1 MKKMIFVLFIVLIS
15 LGNVFA
21 YSDENYSLDFILN
34 NKEDAVGIYNRNL
47 ERVPEIIKDQ
57 FSNEVISLE
66 VTRDDNSTEV
76 LYLVLKDSKLEE
88 ISTESRDDVS
98 LNLYMSESNIDSIIQ
113 SEDKV
118 AELKS
123 AMKSKEIVLKPKG
136 FFNSI
141 KIGIMKVI
149 MFFIN

>member
-1 MKKMIFVLFIVLIS
+1 MKKRIFILFIVLIS

-34 NKEDAVGIYNRNL
+34 NKEDAVDIYNRNL
-47 ERVPEIIKDQ
+47 DRVPEIIKDQ

-66 VTRDDNSTEV
+66 VIRDDNSTEV
-76 LYLVLKDSKLEE
+76 LYLILKDSKLEE
-88 ISTESRDDVS
+88 ISTESRDDIS
-98 LNLYMSESNIDSIIQ
+98 LELYMSESSIDSIIQ

-123 AMKSKEIVLKPKG
+123 AMKSKDIVLKPKD

-149 MFFIN
+149 LFFIG